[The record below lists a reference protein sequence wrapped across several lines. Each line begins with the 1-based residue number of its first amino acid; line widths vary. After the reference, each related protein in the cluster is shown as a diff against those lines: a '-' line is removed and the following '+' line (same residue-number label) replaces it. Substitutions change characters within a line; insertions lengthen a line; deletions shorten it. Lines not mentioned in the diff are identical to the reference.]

1 MSTVAV
7 DRPVVIRPGPQ
18 LVRDPDVID
27 DDSRGEYVFIK
38 AGEIDGR
45 VISPSKSLLL
55 KIEGRDDVEGRDIAA
70 SGAARRESVL
80 SPSC

>member
-18 LVRDPDVID
+18 LVRDPGVRDG
-27 DDSRGEYVFIK
+27 DSRGGYVSIK

-45 VISPSKSLLL
+45 VISPSESLLL
-55 KIEGRDDVEGRDIAA
+55 EIEGRDGVEGRDIAA
-70 SGAARRESVL
+70 IGAARRESVL